1 MLKKNCQHL
10 MEQSTLSMEELKRQ
24 VGGWSKYEQ
33 FGLLRRDKKDLALL
47 QFILYNKNMFEE
59 LDTVV
64 LARDIE
70 KYGLKRGDIGAVVH
84 VYSNGKTVEVEF
96 VTAKGKTVALVTLS
110 SLDIRHMAN
119 DDILHVRGVATL

>member
-1 MLKKNCQHL
+1 

-110 SLDIRHMAN
+110 SLEIRHMAN